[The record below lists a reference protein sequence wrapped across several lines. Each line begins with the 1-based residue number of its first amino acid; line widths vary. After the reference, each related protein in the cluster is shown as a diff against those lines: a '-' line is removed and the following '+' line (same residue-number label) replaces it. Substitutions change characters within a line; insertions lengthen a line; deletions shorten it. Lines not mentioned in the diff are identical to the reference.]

1 MDKDTIYRQYH
12 DKVLHYI
19 IGKNINL
26 FEADD
31 VCQTVFIKIFNN
43 IDRFDETKASISTW
57 VYTITQNAVIDY
69 FRSKG
74 RSKEGGGIVS
84 EDIVYVDTSFDHILN
99 QETLSELSLALEKLS
114 ERDRNLIIY
123 MYYDGMTMKAAAEK
137 LGISYANAK
146 IIIKKSFATLRKHLS

>member
-57 VYTITQNAVIDY
+57 VYTITQNVVIDY

-74 RSKEGGGIVS
+74 RSKEGGG
-84 EDIVYVDTSFDHILN
+84 YCF
-99 QETLSELSLALEKLS
+99 
-114 ERDRNLIIY
+114 
-123 MYYDGMTMKAAAEK
+123 
-137 LGISYANAK
+137 
-146 IIIKKSFATLRKHLS
+146 